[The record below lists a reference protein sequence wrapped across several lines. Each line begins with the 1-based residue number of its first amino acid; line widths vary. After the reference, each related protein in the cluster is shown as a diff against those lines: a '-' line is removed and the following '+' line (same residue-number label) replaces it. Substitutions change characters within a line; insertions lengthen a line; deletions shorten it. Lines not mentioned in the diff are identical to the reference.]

1 LLFGARYCDLD
12 ALINEMRELQPGP
25 AVVYR
30 GWEPGGRRCNE
41 EYRRAADTG
50 YMEAQCALGTCY
62 MYGIDTPVNKQL
74 GKQWLQKPA
83 DQGYSEA
90 KEKLRELQ

>member
-1 LLFGARYCDLD
+1 
-12 ALINEMRELQPGP
+12 
-25 AVVYR
+25 
-30 GWEPGGRRCNE
+30 
-41 EYRRAADTG
+41 
-50 YMEAQCALGTCY
+50 MEAQCALGTCY

>member
-1 LLFGARYCDLD
+1 MKNAGLCHENGQGTER
-12 ALINEMRELQPGP
+12 NP
-25 AVVYR
+25 
-30 GWEPGGRRCNE
+30 E
-41 EYRRAADTG
+41 EGVRWYRRAADTG

-62 MYGIDTPVNKQL
+62 VYGIGTPVNKAL
-74 GKQWLQKPA
+74 GKQWLQKAA